1 MSELDRFDKEAAEML
16 PCWYRPADY
25 CTELPGCASPCW
37 ACQYRPAVADRLRA
51 DGAEIERLKES
62 ESNAD
67 VLREIIDKYDRDLR
81 VKRIEADNLG
91 SELAQLRAEI
101 ERLRAEI
108 VYERERNANNVS
120 IAEAELAQLRAKLEL
135 LGAGERQASDAFWAM
150 CCAVD
155 GRPIPEGNSF
165 TAWVIE
171 AKELRAERDALRA
184 QLRAQ
189 LAEVPLVAAVREKLA
204 EAEKRGMERALKIAR
219 EIVGNKK
226 WSNQTDY
233 ATLIDMAI
241 RAAMGER

>member
-101 ERLRAEI
+101 ERLKAQNI
-108 VYERERNANNVS
+108 YEQERNAINVS
-120 IAEAELAQLRAKLEL
+120 GTAYELAQLRA
-135 LGAGERQASDAFWAM
+135 
-150 CCAVD
+150 
-155 GRPIPEGNSF
+155 
-165 TAWVIE
+165 
-171 AKELRAERDALRA
+171 
-184 QLRAQ
+184 QLV
-189 LAEVPLVAAVREKLA
+189 EVPLVAAVREKLA
-204 EAEKRGMERALKIAR
+204 DAEKRGMERALKIAR